1 MDVELAKSWI
11 KRYNDYIKEY
21 KDKLTE
27 LDTLIGDGDHGNN
40 MSRGLN
46 AVMEGIEDINAESG
60 SEVLKTTAMKFISE
74 VGGASGPLYGTA
86 FLNMSNLEKESKDKS
101 ELFQTGLDGI
111 QKRGKAD
118 VGEKTMVDMWDAAI
132 KLEKEDRLS
141 YESIDKAVEAT
152 RDTKA
157 TKGRASYVGERSIG
171 VIDPGTYSSAL
182 LFKAFVDVRGEK

>member
-1 MDVELAKSWI
+1 MDVELAKNWI
-11 KRYNDYIKEY
+11 EKYNVYIQES

-40 MSRGLN
+40 MSRGLD
-46 AVMEGIEDINAESG
+46 AVMEGLEDSDAKSG
-60 SEVLKTTAMKFISE
+60 SEILKNAAMQFISK

-86 FLNMSNLEKESKDKS
+86 FLNMSNLAKEAENMSQ
-101 ELFQTGLDGI
+101 LFQTGLDGI
-111 QKRGKAD
+111 QKRGKAE
-118 VGEKTMVDMWDAAI
+118 VGEKTMVDIWNAAI
-132 KLEKEDRLS
+132 NLEKKDNLS
-141 YESIDKAVEAT
+141 HDSIDEAVEAT
-152 RDTKA
+152 RNTKA